1 LHSFCFV
8 LSIAYVHLR
17 GRVRHKLTR
26 QLGDHSSFLAPVNS
40 FLYLFSKHPA
50 KPYLPVEAFPELKP
64 LQDHW
69 QEIRE
74 EGQQLPC
81 GEIKK
86 SDNYGRRFQLVLQDR
101 LEALPEV
108 VRRKPPVGD
117 GPVPTHHRA
126 AARHRHGQGGHVRH
140 PAAGCQAGAPP

>member
-1 LHSFCFV
+1 MKIALVLIFV
-8 LSIAYVHLR
+8 FSIAYVHLR

-26 QLGDHSSFLAPVNS
+26 QLGDHSSFLAPINT

-74 EGQQLPC
+74 EGRQLLHV

-86 SDNYGRRFQLVLQDR
+86 SDNYDDVGFNSFFKTGWKRF
-101 LEALPEV
+101 
-108 VRRKPPVGD
+108 
-117 GPVPTHHRA
+117 T
-126 AARHRHGQGGHVRH
+126 
-140 PAAGCQAGAPP
+140 